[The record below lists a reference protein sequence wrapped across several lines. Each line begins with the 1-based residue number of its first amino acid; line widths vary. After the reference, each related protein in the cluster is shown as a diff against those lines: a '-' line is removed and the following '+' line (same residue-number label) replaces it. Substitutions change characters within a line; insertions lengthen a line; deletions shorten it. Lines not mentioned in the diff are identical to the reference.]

1 MSWRFR
7 KSFQVIPG
15 VKLNLTAR
23 GLSATV
29 GGSPVS
35 INFGSRGTY
44 ANVRI
49 PGTGIWD
56 RVGLES
62 LSEAASSAR
71 LPAPPPL
78 IPDAVPI
85 RSASTEMLNSEGFDS
100 LRSLLAHAY
109 KERCD
114 IEAAVCDAQ
123 REMANATER
132 FNGWNR
138 GFLLKKLLPGSFE
151 RRRSEH
157 ETATSKLE
165 ELSEQLRLTT
175 ISTEIHV
182 DKQQAEP
189 YYRMRDAFSSLCECK
204 KIWDMVE
211 HRAINQLVERSQA
224 TEGVRRKE
232 VNFSLRSCEL
242 IQWDQPVPYLPN
254 QDGGEMYIYPG
265 FILYRASR
273 EAFALID
280 PVEVSMNLVG
290 CKFIGDETIPDD
302 AKIVGKAWEKSN
314 KDGTPDRRFRDNR
327 QVPVAFYADLS
338 LTTPDGLN
346 ERFHFSN
353 VEKAERFGKAYAE
366 FVTSLSTDG

>member
-15 VKLNLTAR
+15 IKLNLTAR

-49 PGTGIWD
+49 PGTGVWD
-56 RVGLES
+56 RVRLDS
-62 LSEAASSAR
+62 SETAGSAR
-71 LPAPPPL
+71 LPPPPPL
-78 IPDAVPI
+78 IPDAIPI
-85 RSASTEMLNSEGFDS
+85 RSASTEMLNSEEFDS

-109 KERCD
+109 KERSD
-114 IEAAVCDAQ
+114 IEAAVRDAQ
-123 REMANATER
+123 GELTSATER
-132 FNGWNR
+132 FNGWDR
-138 GFLLKKLLPGSFE
+138 GFVLKKLFPGSFD

-175 ISTEIHV
+175 ISAEIHI

-204 KIWDMVE
+204 KIWDMLE
-211 HRAINQLVERSQA
+211 HRAINQFVERSPA
-224 TEGVRRKE
+224 TEAVRRKE
-232 VNFSLRSCEL
+232 VAFSLGSCEL
-242 IQWDQPVPYLPN
+242 IQWDQSVPHLPN
-254 QDGGEMYIYPG
+254 QNGGEMYIYPG
-265 FILYRASR
+265 FILHGASK

-290 CKFIGDETIPDD
+290 SKFIGDETIPDD
-302 AKIVGKAWEKSN
+302 ARIVGKAWEKSN

-338 LTTPDGLN
+338 FTTPDGLN

-353 VEKAERFGKAYAE
+353 VEKAERFGRAYAE
-366 FVTSLSTDG
+366 FVTSIRSDG

>member
-1 MSWRFR
+1 
-7 KSFQVIPG
+7 
-15 VKLNLTAR
+15 
-23 GLSATV
+23 
-29 GGSPVS
+29 
-35 INFGSRGTY
+35 
-44 ANVRI
+44 
-49 PGTGIWD
+49 
-56 RVGLES
+56 
-62 LSEAASSAR
+62 
-71 LPAPPPL
+71 
-78 IPDAVPI
+78 
-85 RSASTEMLNSEGFDS
+85 
-100 LRSLLAHAY
+100 
-109 KERCD
+109 
-114 IEAAVCDAQ
+114 
-123 REMANATER
+123 
-132 FNGWNR
+132 
-138 GFLLKKLLPGSFE
+138 
-151 RRRSEH
+151 
-157 ETATSKLE
+157 
-165 ELSEQLRLTT
+165 
-175 ISTEIHV
+175 
-182 DKQQAEP
+182 
-189 YYRMRDAFSSLCECK
+189 
-204 KIWDMVE
+204 MVE